1 MSMELKIVQ
10 TIFYNYKSGNNIEIR
25 IDDLTRHNADS
36 KSRSKVCNL
45 QGCEQAEEISKKKVI
60 EREKDWSEVDLDRNL
75 VKAVSWSVILVPA
88 YVKTNSKLESSK
100 IEHCDKMH
108 RLF

>member
-1 MSMELKIVQ
+1 MILLGIMQ
-10 TIFYNYKSGNNIEIR
+10 TLNPGEN
-25 IDDLTRHNADS
+25 
-36 KSRSKVCNL
+36 KVCSL
-45 QGCEQAEEISKKKVI
+45 QGCEQAEEINKKKVI

-75 VKAVSWSVILVPA
+75 VKAVSCSVILVPA
-88 YVKTNSKLESSK
+88 NVKANSKLARAK

>member
-1 MSMELKIVQ
+1 MILLGIMQ
-10 TIFYNYKSGNNIEIR
+10 TLNSEEK
-25 IDDLTRHNADS
+25 
-36 KSRSKVCNL
+36 KVCNL

-60 EREKDWSEVDLDRNL
+60 EREKDWSEVDLDRSL

-88 YVKTNSKLESSK
+88 YVKTNSKLASSK
-100 IEHCDKMH
+100 TEHCDKMH